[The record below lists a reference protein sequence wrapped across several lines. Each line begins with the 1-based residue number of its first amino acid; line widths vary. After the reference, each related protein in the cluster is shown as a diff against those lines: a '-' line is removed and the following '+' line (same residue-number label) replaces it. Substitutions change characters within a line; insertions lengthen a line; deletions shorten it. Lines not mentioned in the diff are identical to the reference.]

1 MTWLIVLALHQSDSR
16 NSMQMVCGLY
26 RKHKGRRRRN
36 CTVKYHLKYLLLQKK
51 KDVNQMFSETQL
63 FSLKRVKDVT
73 SRLQV

>member
-1 MTWLIVLALHQSDSR
+1 MTWLMALHQSDSR

-26 RKHKGRRRRN
+26 RNHKGRRRRN

-51 KDVNQMFSETQL
+51 KGVNRVFLETRL
-63 FSLKRVKDVT
+63 FSLKRVKGVT